1 MASRE
6 SLVKNLSSTSEKFNR
21 KNYLL
26 WAQNFETFITAHRKI
41 RHLTHVSPDSKD
53 SMYEDWFA
61 DDAVIISWLVSSM
74 EPSVAR
80 GVMMLRPAKKIW
92 DTLKITYGHEKN
104 ISKVF
109 EVYEQIFSLRQ
120 IYVGAFHYSS

>member
-1 MASRE
+1 MASHE
-6 SLVKNLSSTSEKFNR
+6 SLIKNLSSTSEKLNG

-26 WAQNFETFITAHRKI
+26 WAQSFETFIAAHRKI
-41 RHLTHVSPDSKD
+41 RHLTHLPPDSKD
-53 SMYEDWFA
+53 STYEDWFT
-61 DDAVIISWLVSSM
+61 DDAAIVSWLVSSM

-92 DTLKITYGHEKN
+92 DILKITYGHGKN

-109 EVYEQIFSLRQ
+109 EVYTW
-120 IYVGAFHYSS
+120 